1 MAGGKETPRQKMIN
15 LMYLVFIAMLALN
28 MSKEVLSAFGQINE
42 SLEDSSLN
50 FEQKNS
56 KALEQL
62 NIKAQDQP
70 EQFAEVRN
78 EAVKVVE
85 YTEELYAYLGD
96 LKAKFEA
103 SVDDPKDY
111 ETMDKDAFVSEYF
124 RKGDKLKPEGEAFLN
139 NMRTYQEKMTAL
151 LGDADVYAPYVKT
164 INEKFSAADVNP
176 RDGGKNSTPQNY
188 INYHFVG
195 YPLISTITKLSNLQH
210 DLKIIENEVLSV
222 KLAGQL
228 TSIASMD
235 KYTTLLKQ
243 EKGAYFQGETFDGS
257 IVLGREDASTVPSD
271 ENLKL
276 NGRKL
281 VKGTDY
287 TIEGGRVKLN
297 VTASQLGDQTIE
309 GELIFKQDGE
319 DVVVDVNQKFQ
330 VIPKPNQAIV
340 SADKMNVVY
349 RGVDNP
355 ITVSMPGVP
364 ENKMQVSASGSK
376 LTKLTASSYILKPST
391 GKEVKVNV
399 RGEVDGSPFNSPPVT
414 FRIKSLP
421 RPTGTVRG
429 QIPEGKPIGITK
441 NALSRSP
448 IGAEFENFDFDISAV
463 VKRFSVRVPGR
474 PAVTVSGNT
483 FDAAAQQ
490 LLNFANAGDVL
501 TIFDI
506 RADVPGVNVPSPTSF
521 EVQLTN

>member
-1 MAGGKETPRQKMIN
+1 MASGKETPRQKMIN

-42 SLEDSSLN
+42 SLVDSSEN
-50 FEQKNS
+50 FESKN
-56 KALEQL
+56 KAALEALKQ
-62 NIKAQDQP
+62 KAVDQP
-70 EQFAEVRN
+70 AQFEEVKN
-78 EAVKVVE
+78 EAVQLVG
-85 YTEELYAYLGD
+85 YTNELYNYLEEV
-96 LKAKFEA
+96 KNTFES
-103 SVDDPKDY
+103 SVEDPKDY
-111 ETMDKDAFVSEYF
+111 ETMDKDAFVSQYF
-124 RKGDKLKPEGEAFLN
+124 KKGENLKPEGEEFIN
-139 NMRTYQEKMTAL
+139 KMRAYKDQMVAL
-151 LGDADVYAPYVKT
+151 LGDNPSYAPFVKSIKET
-164 INEKFSAADVNP
+164 FGADDVMP
-176 RDGGKNSTPQNY
+176 RDAGKNATPLNY
-188 INYHFVG
+188 IEYHFVG
-195 YPLISTITKLSNLQH
+195 YPLISTITKISNLQH

-222 KLAGQL
+222 KLSGQL

-235 KYTTLLKQ
+235 NYSTLLQQ
-243 EKGAYFQGETFDGS
+243 ERGAYFQGDKFDGS
-257 IVLGREDASTVPSD
+257 IVLGRVDESTVPSS

-276 NGRKL
+276 NGRQL
-281 VKGTDY
+281 TKGTDY

-297 VTASQLGDQTIE
+297 VTASQLGDQTIK
-309 GELIFKQDGE
+309 GELIFMQDGE
-319 DVVVDVNQKFQ
+319 EVVVPVDQSFQ
-330 VIPKPNQAIV
+330 VIPRPNQAIV

-364 ENKMQVSASGSK
+364 ENNMSVGASGADLRK
-376 LTKLTASSYILKPST
+376 VSSTNYIVKPST
-391 GKEVKVNV
+391 GKEVKINV
-399 RGEVDGSPFNSPPVT
+399 SGKIDGKPFSSPPVT

-429 QIPEGKPIGITK
+429 QIPDGKPIGITK

-448 IGAEFENFDFDISAV
+448 IGAEFENFDFDIKAV

-483 FDAAAQQ
+483 FDGAAQQ
-490 LLNFANAGDVL
+490 LLNFANSGDVL

-506 RADVPGVNVPSPTSF
+506 KADVPGVNVPSPTSF

>member
-28 MSKEVLSAFGQINE
+28 MSKEVLSAFGQINQSLVE
-42 SLEDSSLN
+42 SSQN
-50 FEQKNS
+50 FEKKNNATLQGIAQKA
-56 KALEQL
+56 K
-62 NIKAQDQP
+62 DQP
-70 EQFAEVRN
+70 EQFKAIEEKAN
-78 EAVKVVE
+78 KVGE
-85 YTEELYAYLGD
+85 YTANLYNHLQGVKEY
-96 LKAKFEA
+96 FE
-103 SVDDPKDY
+103 STVDDPMDY
-111 ETMDKDAFVSEYF
+111 ETMDKDAKVSEYF
-124 RKGDKLKPEGEAFLN
+124 VKGENLKEEGEQFKAKMREYRD
-139 NMRTYQEKMTAL
+139 NMQSVLT
-151 LGDADVYAPYVKT
+151 GDQYSEFIKS
-164 INEKFSAADVNP
+164 INEKFSADDVEP
-176 RDGGKNSTPQNY
+176 RDAADGAAVDY
-188 INYHFVG
+188 IRYHFVG
-195 YPLISTITKLSNLQH
+195 YPLISSITKISNLQH
-210 DLKIIENEVLSV
+210 DLKIIENEIYSV
-222 KLAGQL
+222 MLQGQL

-235 KYTTLLKQ
+235 KYSTLLQ
-243 EKGAYFQGETFDGS
+243 QPKGAYYQGEPFDGS
-257 IVLGREDASTVPSD
+257 VVLGRVDESTVPD
-271 ENLKL
+271 QVDLKF

-281 VKGTDY
+281 QKGTDY
-287 TIEGGRVKLN
+287 TIEEGQVKLN
-297 VTASQLGDQTIE
+297 VTASTVGDQKIE
-309 GELIFKQDGE
+309 GKLIFLQDGKPVE
-319 DVVVDVNQKFQ
+319 VDVDQSFQ

-364 ENKMQVSASGSK
+364 ENNISVSAPGQNLQKKSSSK
-376 LTKLTASSYILKPST
+376 YILKPST
-391 GKEVKVNV
+391 GKEVIVKVT
-399 RGEVDGSPFNSPPVT
+399 GTIDGQSFPSEAV